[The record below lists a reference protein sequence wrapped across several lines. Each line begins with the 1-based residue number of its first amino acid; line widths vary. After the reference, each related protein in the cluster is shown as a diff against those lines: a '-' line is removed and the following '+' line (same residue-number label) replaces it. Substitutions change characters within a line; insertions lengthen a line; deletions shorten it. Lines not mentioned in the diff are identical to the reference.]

1 MPVTAALDRARL
13 GRLMD
18 RELATFA
25 ADHPRSLALH
35 ERAKGSLLDGVPMNW
50 MVKWAGGFPLFV
62 ETAAGRPF
70 PCVDGHDYV
79 DFCLGDTGAMAGH
92 SPAPTSRPSSGS
104 SARGI
109 TLMLPTE
116 DAIASGEELRRRFGL
131 RYWQFTMTATDAN
144 RFALRLARQISGRSK
159 VVVHDLNYHGSVDET
174 FAWLD
179 AEGGWSRA
187 RATSVRRSI
196 RR

>member
-62 ETAAGRPF
+62 ETARRAPISTTSTATTTSTSASATPARWPATAPPRP
-70 PCVDGHDYV
+70 
-79 DFCLGDTGAMAGH
+79 
-92 SPAPTSRPSSGS
+92 SRPSSGS
-104 SARGI
+104 SARHHAHAADG
-109 TLMLPTE
+109 
-116 DAIASGEELRRRFGL
+116 
-131 RYWQFTMTATDAN
+131 
-144 RFALRLARQISGRSK
+144 GR
-159 VVVHDLNYHGSVDET
+159 D
-174 FAWLD
+174 
-179 AEGGWSRA
+179 
-187 RATSVRRSI
+187 RRSA
-196 RR
+196 RSCAGGSGSATGSSR